1 MATIFYD
8 QHSTVI
14 QYGLNKRIS
23 QTVVVVVVVIVV
35 VVVVVVV
42 VVAELYS

>member
-1 MATIFYD
+1 MIN
-8 QHSTVI
+8 TV